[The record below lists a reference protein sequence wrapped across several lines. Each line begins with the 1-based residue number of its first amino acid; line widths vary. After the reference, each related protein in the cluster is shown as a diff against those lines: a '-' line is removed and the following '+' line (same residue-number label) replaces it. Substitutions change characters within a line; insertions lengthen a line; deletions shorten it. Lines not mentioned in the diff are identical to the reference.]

1 MKICEEDLIFTE
13 EGIFCGQGLLHLN
26 DKVSGECGGMIRHH
40 FGPGLFIF
48 LVRITGS
55 DSRLFFHQH
64 LVAALDELINGRG
77 KQGHSRFLGFDLFRD
92 TDDHG
97 RKLERFLPRAS
108 QENEGLAGN
117 RF

>member
-1 MKICEEDLIFTE
+1 
-13 EGIFCGQGLLHLN
+13 
-26 DKVSGECGGMIRHH
+26 
-40 FGPGLFIF
+40 
-48 LVRITGS
+48 
-55 DSRLFFHQH
+55 
-64 LVAALDELINGRG
+64 LDELINGRG